1 MHKMP
6 VRIANS
12 KYQNQSVSEGG
23 LGLGSF
29 GRLKKNQNFRTFT
42 VYAFYFSYVS
52 SCGRS

>member
-12 KYQNQSVSEGG
+12 KDQNQSVSEGG

-29 GRLKKNQNFRTFT
+29 GRQKKSKF
-42 VYAFYFSYVS
+42 
-52 SCGRS
+52 